1 MVLLVDLSCVT
12 NEGVERVK
20 ISRARLL
27 TYKYMDKLLECLS
40 APPAAAFQGCHSS
53 RESSSMETLQLCHK
67 SLFYIMIVQWRIDS
81 CDVMTSH
88 ALKPCVYY
96 LVTILFSM
104 CKTTLEDKT
113 VLNISD
119 GRSLLSR
126 LSVAYFPRPI
136 LWRR

>member
-12 NEGVERVK
+12 NEGAERVK

-27 TYKYMDKLLECLS
+27 TYKYTDKLLECLP

-67 SLFYIMIVQWRIDS
+67 SLFYIMIVQRRIDS
-81 CDVMTSH
+81 CDVTTSH
-88 ALKPCVYY
+88 VLKPCVYY

-104 CKTTLEDKT
+104 RKNNVKGQYHIE
-113 VLNISD
+113 
-119 GRSLLSR
+119 
-126 LSVAYFPRPI
+126 YFR
-136 LWRR
+136 W